1 VFINAKTGDPYTSGQ
16 EGARITA
23 DRAETLVRNNFISYH
38 PEKIRIR
45 FINNTDSL
53 QEWIFT
59 LFQDNTTILT
69 GTMDPE
75 TGQITSFSKSI
86 EQRGRQADPS
96 LDILAAQ
103 KIADRFIIE
112 RNGFPLPLN
121 MSNSRYNPLGS
132 PSEVIAGQYVF
143 TYNRLVQDVPCDY
156 EGFTI
161 SVDSVT
167 GEVTEYHRRWT
178 APDNAFSLVTEPLV
192 TRYEATFAV
201 LERAK
206 QTYPASSDGLKI
218 VSAERR
224 WKDQTPPGSIP
235 RPGSIPIA
243 WKVQFDDS
251 IIRDKQLIVPGVGW
265 VDDQSGKIL
274 DFYYPH

>member
-1 VFINAKTGDPYTSGQ
+1 
-16 EGARITA
+16 
-23 DRAETLVRNNFISYH
+23 
-38 PEKIRIR
+38 
-45 FINNTDSL
+45 
-53 QEWIFT
+53 
-59 LFQDNTTILT
+59 
-69 GTMDPE
+69 
-75 TGQITSFSKSI
+75 
-86 EQRGRQADPS
+86 
-96 LDILAAQ
+96 
-103 KIADRFIIE
+103 
-112 RNGFPLPLN
+112 
-121 MSNSRYNPLGS
+121 MSNSRYTPLGS
-132 PSEVIAGQYVF
+132 HGEVIAGQYVF
-143 TYNRLVQDVPCDY
+143 TYNRLVQDVTCDY

-243 WKVQFDDS
+243 WKVQFDDA
-251 IIRDKQLIVPGVGW
+251 IIRDKQLLVPGAGW